1 MKSYC
6 SRCKAKK
13 DLHINA
19 RDKLKSGKVVI
30 RWYCKRCT
38 RERGRKYRAAGG
50 KVKQLEA
57 NKRWE
62 AKNPGWRAKYSRQR
76 RLDKNGKT

>member
-1 MKSYC
+1 MKPYC

-30 RWYCKRCT
+30 RWYCKVCT
-38 RERGRKYRAAGG
+38 RERGKKYRDAGG
-50 KVKQLEA
+50 MAKQAEA

-62 AKNPGWRAKYSRQR
+62 AKNPGWRKEYMRKVRKQ
-76 RLDKNGKT
+76 KK